1 MTKITLA
8 TEKLYFGFPVFI
20 LGYKDDTWGYNF
32 TTCSSSYTL
41 GDQLNV
47 GLSTQGNAIKQIAKS
62 RCFTLNIPTEK
73 QKKQIIIGGFN
84 SGKDKFNF
92 PESFHFELSD
102 LIDAPI
108 ISECCLTLECQV
120 NQIVEAEDFGHI
132 FALIRRRL
140 VEETIMH
147 KQHLDSSKLNP
158 VFYMGDGHERKYR
171 YLSPL
176 EEPAYKDKEI

>member
-1 MTKITLA
+1 MAKITLA

-20 LGYKDDTWGYNF
+20 LGYKDDKWGYNF

-47 GLSTQGNAIKQIAKS
+47 GLSTQGNAIKQIAQSK
-62 RCFTLNIPTEK
+62 CFTLNIPTEN
-73 QKKQIIIGGFN
+73 QKKQLIIGGFN

-102 LIDAPI
+102 IIDAPI

-120 NQIVEAEDFGHI
+120 NQIVETDYFGHI
-132 FALIRRRL
+132 FALIKRRL
-140 VEETIMH
+140 VEETLIH
-147 KQHLDSSKLNP
+147 QHHLDCSKLNP

-171 YLSPL
+171 YLAPL
-176 EEPAYKDKEI
+176 EKNDDQDNEK